1 MSRAVHRG
9 DAACI
14 EDMVEQGQKIRWRL
28 LAQKQAV
35 RGRRSRDRWWLG
47 HTTNLIVVSFG

>member
-1 MSRAVHRG
+1 MHRG

-14 EDMVEQGQKIRWRL
+14 EDMVEQGRKIRWRL
-28 LAQKQAV
+28 LALKQAV

>member
-14 EDMVEQGQKIRWRL
+14 EDMVEQGWKIRWRL
-28 LAQKQAV
+28 ALKQAV